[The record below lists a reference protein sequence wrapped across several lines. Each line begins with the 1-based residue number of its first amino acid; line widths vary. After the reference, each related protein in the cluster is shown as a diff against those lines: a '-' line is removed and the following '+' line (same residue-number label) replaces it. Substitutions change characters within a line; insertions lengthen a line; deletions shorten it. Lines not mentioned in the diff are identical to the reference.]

1 MLSLFS
7 QKDFLEERRVKKCL
21 VQNQQDFLQT
31 RTGFIRHSIDLAIS
45 PSQGLTEGW
54 DLPELK
60 VESGELDLPQTR
72 KQDL

>member
-1 MLSLFS
+1 MS
-7 QKDFLEERRVKKCL
+7 DA
-21 VQNQQDFLQT
+21 QNQQGLAWT
-31 RTGFIRHSIDLAIS
+31 RTGFIRPGIGLAIS

-60 VESGELDLPQTR
+60 VESELDLAQTR